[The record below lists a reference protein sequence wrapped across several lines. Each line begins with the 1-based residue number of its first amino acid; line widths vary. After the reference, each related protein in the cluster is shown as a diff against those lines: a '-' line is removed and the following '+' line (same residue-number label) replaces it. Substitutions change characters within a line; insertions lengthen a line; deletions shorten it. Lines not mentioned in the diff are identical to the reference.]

1 MKMDRIMEK
10 SNNITKIIFQ
20 FNIISLAFEDSV
32 MLFYAIFY
40 LLQKILCPMN
50 SLTYELYLTHQL
62 TLFSLV
68 LI

>member
-1 MKMDRIMEK
+1 MEK

-20 FNIISLAFEDSV
+20 FYLISLASEDSV

-40 LLQKILCPMN
+40 FLQEKLRPMN
-50 SLTYELYLTHQL
+50 SLTYELYLTNQL
-62 TLFSLV
+62 TLFSFV

>member
-1 MKMDRIMEK
+1 MEK
-10 SNNITKIIFQ
+10 SNNITKIVFQ
-20 FNIISLAFEDSV
+20 FYFVSLAFEDSV

-40 LLQKILCPMN
+40 FLQEKLCPMD

-62 TLFSLV
+62 TFFSFV